1 MANEATITTLL
12 GNQGDPVE
20 YTIAAGAVIP
30 KGTLMEFGSSPQT
43 VVISSADGKFFAGIA
58 ASESTAADTFTKLSC
73 ITHCVAEVK
82 NSAGGTLGL
91 PQKLSGAN
99 TVADADSDTVATAT
113 EVVGIGLE
121 TATTGRQAI
130 LINL

>member
-1 MANEATITTLL
+1 MANEAIITTLL

-20 YTIAAGAVIP
+20 YIVSATTAIP
-30 KGTLMEFGSSPQT
+30 KGSIMEFSSSPQT

-58 ASESTAADTFTKLSC
+58 ATEKTATDGVTVMSC

-82 NSAGGTLGL
+82 YSAGGTLGQ
-91 PQKLSGAN
+91 PQKISGVN
-99 TVADADSDTVATAT
+99 TIADADSDTVATAG

-121 TATTGRQAI
+121 TATTGTGAV
-130 LINL
+130 LINR